1 MLVILFSFP
10 YDIYITLYVTEFL
23 IFSEMRYSELRKWL
37 KNLTRAV
44 VILLSLTVSTIFYDK
59 LPQITGLVGILI
71 GVPVVM
77 ITPALLNNNL
87 YAKEDKCS
95 RAVNYILIVYS
106 VLAMVFLSI
115 FIITHWSEWSH

>member
-59 LPQITGLVGILI
+59 LPQITGW
-71 GVPVVM
+71 PRRNSNWR
-77 ITPALLNNNL
+77 A
-87 YAKEDKCS
+87 CS
-95 RAVNYILIVYS
+95 DDYTCIA
-106 VLAMVFLSI
+106 
-115 FIITHWSEWSH
+115 